1 MDNFETD
8 LEKELWKMLYKSQ
21 LALAKQLLKER
32 NKELLEAG
40 EPNTWPAQQEWCDM
54 VGSSHAIFFRHAR
67 ELADIDHDEYLHT
80 LRGNIDALEMAEN
93 ILEKECT

>member
-1 MDNFETD
+1 MKKFETD
-8 LEKELWKMLYKSQ
+8 LEKELWEQLYKSQ

-32 NKELLEAG
+32 NKELLENG

-54 VGSSHAIFFRHAR
+54 VGSSHAIFFRNAR
-67 ELADIDHDEYLHT
+67 ELAGIDHDSYLHT
-80 LRGNIDALEMAEN
+80 LRNNIDALEIAEK